1 MHKHLRSSPRGL
13 HASLSLALCVG
24 SLLACGSQRALDL
37 AVESTGGKEALL
49 ALSSQV
55 TMVSGQR
62 FEPGQARTPSDPPVA
77 LGDFTYTASHD
88 IAGDR
93 LAVEWKRPSI
103 VGFPLSY
110 SEVLNRDLGHFL
122 GADSVGA
129 PQQMQAPMFSARVA
143 AVRKHQR
150 LFQPHLLLRRALQK
164 PEIVISQGDS
174 IYQGVPHKLLTLK
187 DAFQPINLYIN
198 AQTGTPSLLETV
210 EDDPMR
216 GDALLQVTY
225 ADYRVVGGIKVPHE
239 VTLSLAGVQIH
250 TEKRSSIT
258 VNAQVASTLFSLPSG
273 VQPSFDAA
281 DAQRGEAISEYLH
294 RFAAVGFPADFDGG
308 RSVTT
313 PQYGRGVFHI
323 AGAAAHS
330 LAIEMEQGIVV
341 VEAPGDDS
349 RSRGVIAAIRRVL
362 PATKKI
368 THIIN
373 THHHDDHAG
382 GLRTYVS
389 EGATLVTANTN
400 EAYLRRSITAPHV
413 SRPDTL
419 QQKPATLRVQA
430 VGDTT
435 LEIKDATRTVRVYKI
450 ANAHAEGMLVVYVA
464 DEKLLFVADLY
475 SPGFFPPDMPI
486 QGPFGTGAKDLYKAI
501 TALKLDDPALRIIGA
516 HGFGTATLAA
526 LKVNAGM

>member
-1 MHKHLRSSPRGL
+1 MRKHLRLSPYGL
-13 HASLSLALCVG
+13 HASLSLALCAG
-24 SLLACGSQRALDL
+24 SLLACGGQRALDL
-37 AVESTGGKEALL
+37 AVEGTGGKEALL
-49 ALSSQV
+49 ALTSQV
-55 TMVSGQR
+55 TATGGQR
-62 FEPGQARTPSDPPVA
+62 FEPGQGRTPSDPPLA

-93 LAVEWKRPSI
+93 LAVEWKRPSLI
-103 VGFPLSY
+103 GLPLSY
-110 SEVLNRDLGHFL
+110 SEVLNRDLGHFR
-122 GADSVGA
+122 GADSVAA
-129 PQQMQAPMFSARVA
+129 PQQTQAPMLSGRTA

-150 LFQPHLLLRRALQK
+150 LFQPHLLLRRALQR
-164 PEIVISQGDS
+164 PEIVVSQGDS

-187 DAFQPINLYIN
+187 DGFQPLNLYIN

-216 GDALLQVTY
+216 GDALIQVTY
-225 ADYRVVGGIKVPHE
+225 ADYRAVGGLKIPHE
-239 VTLSLAGVQIH
+239 VTLSLSGVQIH
-250 TEKRSSIT
+250 AEKRSSIT
-258 VNAQVASTLFSLPSG
+258 VNAPVADSLFALPTG

-294 RFAAVGFPADFDGG
+294 RFAALGFSADFDGA

-323 AGAAAHS
+323 AGAGAHS
-330 LAIEMEQGIVV
+330 LAIELQQGIVV
-341 VEAPGDDS
+341 VEAPGDDA
-349 RSRGVIAAIRRVL
+349 RSRAAIAAIRRVL
-362 PATKKI
+362 PASKPI

-382 GLRTYVS
+382 GLRTYVA
-389 EGATLVTANTN
+389 EGAAVVTASSND
-400 EAYLRRSITAPHV
+400 AYLRRSLTTPHT

-419 QQKPATLRVQA
+419 QQKPTALRVQT
-430 VGDTT
+430 VGDAA
-435 LEIKDATRTVRVYKI
+435 LEIKDASRTIRVHKI
-450 ANAHAEGMLVVYVA
+450 ANVHAEGMLVVHVM

-486 QGPFGTGAKDLYKAI
+486 PGLFGAGARDLYKAI
-501 TALKLDDPALRIIGA
+501 LDLKLDDPALRIIGA
-516 HGFGTATLAA
+516 HGFGTANVAT